1 MEAKDL
7 GAVTPRKPVLSISA
21 RKLKDNAA
29 DWHNLIL
36 KWESLS
42 GAGFTTASSIAN
54 LKMSSLS
61 KDKIELENSSLPSDT
76 NGQTYPD
83 YNQELETLCE
93 QLQATLDGLTK
104 VQVKMEKLASTT
116 KGICDLENYHHGEE
130 GQPPPL
136 FHTWP
141 TAHFYT
147 VSRQLC
153 DMYGKELLL
162 KRTIVEE
169 LAHSADRDLALSYLS
184 MWLHEPY
191 VERTSQLLLEGM
203 LLETGH
209 RPL

>member
-1 MEAKDL
+1 MEPLACNR
-7 GAVTPRKPVLSISA
+7 AVIPRVLV
-21 RKLKDNAA
+21 LCLVV
-29 DWHNLIL
+29 W
-36 KWESLS
+36 
-42 GAGFTTASSIAN
+42 
-54 LKMSSLS
+54 S